1 MKRDKLKELYNLMF
15 EFMPLY
21 HQTMGS
27 VYHKDYDVEPS
38 LNKNQQ
44 RALFIIKKQKKIMP
58 SVLGRAL
65 DMQKGSLT
73 TLVDSLEKYDFVKRT
88 GDSEDRRKLWLF
100 LTPKG
105 EEYISILMA
114 NFEKEFSRMFNKVSL
129 EDISKMIESIGF
141 AKDVLKNI
149 KQTGE
154 ILCK

>member
-1 MKRDKLKELYNLMF
+1 MKQDKLKELFNLMF

-27 VYHKDYDVEPS
+27 VYHKNYDILPS

-44 RALFIIKKQKKIMP
+44 RALFIIKKHEKIIP
-58 SVLGRAL
+58 SALGRAM

-73 TLVDSLEKYDFVKRT
+73 TLIDVLEEYGFVKRI
-88 GDSEDRRKLWLF
+88 GDMEDRRKLWLF
-100 LTPKG
+100 LTPTG
-105 EEYISILMA
+105 EEYISVLMG
-114 NFEKEFSRMFNKVSL
+114 NFGKEFSRMFNKVSP
-129 EDISKMIESIGF
+129 EDITKMIDSIGF
-141 AKDVLKNI
+141 AKNILKNI